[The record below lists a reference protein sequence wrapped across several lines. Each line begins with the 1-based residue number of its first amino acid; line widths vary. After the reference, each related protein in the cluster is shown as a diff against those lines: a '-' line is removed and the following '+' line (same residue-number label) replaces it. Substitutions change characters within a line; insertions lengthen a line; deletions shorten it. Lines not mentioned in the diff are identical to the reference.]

1 MVNKPSTHPILVAI
15 CEKSETQSRAATLQ
29 HQGCFVCMLF
39 NCLTE
44 MDNQKFVTSV
54 NVMIFTVCDCLA
66 KEPHEGS
73 SHDAHK
79 WESFLVRPVIITMIV
94 GFTYDSKH
102 ISLKQKIKV
111 LYYIFLPWRTW
122 SNHCQLNFLGKHTT
136 NRSATIGATSLGIQH
151 SLTVYVLSTYF
162 KYCWISLPTSCFLSY
177 PVWYSHLNSDF
188 IEVRLFVCTV
198 CVSDKQLII

>member
-1 MVNKPSTHPILVAI
+1 MLNKPSTHPILVAI

-102 ISLKQKIKV
+102 ISLKQKSMC
-111 LYYIFLPWRTW
+111 FT
-122 SNHCQLNFLGKHTT
+122 
-136 NRSATIGATSLGIQH
+136 
-151 SLTVYVLSTYF
+151 TYF
-162 KYCWISLPTSCFLSY
+162 YLDEPGQTIANSTSWESIQLLGVLPLVQH
-177 PVWYSHLNSDF
+177 P
-188 IEVRLFVCTV
+188 
-198 CVSDKQLII
+198 